1 MSLFRVILLLIFGWY
16 MLAIFGRYLFPWL
29 LRLLFNSA
37 AEKMSKQ
44 MGGNQAPPRQI
55 KKEGE
60 VTISRKQTNANN
72 PSGQTG
78 YDDEYVDFEEIP

>member
-1 MSLFRVILLLIFGWY
+1 

-78 YDDEYVDFEEIP
+78 HDDEYVDFEEIP

>member
-29 LRLLFNSA
+29 LRILFNSA
-37 AEKMSKQ
+37 AERMSKQ
-44 MGGNQAPPRQI
+44 MGGNQTPPRQI

-60 VTISRKQTNANN
+60 VTISRKQTNSSQQ
-72 PSGQTG
+72 SGQSG
-78 YDDEYVDFEEIP
+78 HEEEYVDFEEIP